1 MATTITLNI
10 TDSNGTKLKTAKLL
24 GDASCIKSIFPNFE
38 DNKVTSEQ
46 FAMLQ
51 QISNKAGVAGVLE
64 IEDLEPLQQAEYYGF
79 NEYYDIEQT
88 EKNGKAFYKITIK
101 ETPFYY
107 PDPKAQNIVID
118 YNLEPGVL
126 LEHNRELLESRY
138 NYTGDEGD
146 SYNHAKLKAG
156 DVIYLPVEKVSFD
169 SSPCGFFSRLVSFS

>member
-107 PDPKAQNIVID
+107 PDPKAQNIVEVILIIHKMFRTSCPILSKKSKKGD
-118 YNLEPGVL
+118 FLYQTVEP
-126 LEHNRELLESRY
+126 
-138 NYTGDEGD
+138 
-146 SYNHAKLKAG
+146 
-156 DVIYLPVEKVSFD
+156 
-169 SSPCGFFSRLVSFS
+169 